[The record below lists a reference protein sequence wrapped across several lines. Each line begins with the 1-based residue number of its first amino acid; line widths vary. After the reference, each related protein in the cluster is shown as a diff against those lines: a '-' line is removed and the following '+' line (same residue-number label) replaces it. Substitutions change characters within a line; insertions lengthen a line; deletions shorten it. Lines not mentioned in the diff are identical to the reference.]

1 MASQRIWGHLVVRQA
16 ASWPSGELLANACKA
31 AYGKLTVDQKRSARK
46 QFIPFGDEDALL
58 PDAYEA
64 FIKRRA
70 REMAE
75 ALNEFLGL

>member
-1 MASQRIWGHLVVRQA
+1 MADDTPAGPDKRCDVT
-16 ASWPSGELLANACKA
+16 E
-31 AYGKLTVDQKRSARK
+31 LTVDQKRSARK
-46 QFIPFGDEDALL
+46 QFVPFGDEDALL
-58 PDAYEA
+58 PDAYEV

>member
-1 MASQRIWGHLVVRQA
+1 M
-16 ASWPSGELLANACKA
+16 

-58 PDAYEA
+58 PDAYEV

-75 ALNEFLGL
+75 ALNDFLGL